1 MRIHTLDI
9 ETEISGAF
17 MSPSEAGNRINMI
30 TVHDSKTD
38 RYYTWSLQPAE
49 IDFKEEPLVNM
60 PKDRFTI
67 FQFGDDEDRM
77 LLHFLDWYEENCPDV
92 ISGWNIKNYDIP
104 YMYTRIAKQLGKNQ
118 ANRLSPVS
126 RCYVKEINHANAR
139 ADVSAEIEVIID
151 GVFQADGLILYRDKF
166 KVAGSSIDGGYSL
179 DNIGEHEELG
189 HKIKYEGSLQDLYMK
204 DWQRFTEY
212 NIRDVDLC
220 RRIIDKRKLIS
231 QARQIAGYGLCNY
244 DTIYS
249 SISYLIGSIISFS
262 KTRLEGKT
270 FISYLKDRRDFG
282 EGFEGAFVFPCKPH
296 IYRNGEGVIDFASLY
311 PSIIRCLN
319 ISPETYVGKVLVY
332 MKDATGTVSV
342 DQTHAPMLDLY
353 GKGPSNFNTGDERIM
368 PVLNAGDPNIV
379 KLELKLPG
387 MKDHRKTITVE
398 QLRKLVKERCVW
410 TPNNT
415 LFLKHEIKNGV
426 VAKWC
431 EYFYGLRKQVK
442 KQMMKNVHI
451 IQHRELFDKLSDEEK
466 ERIRTDA
473 ENQEVMQLGIKCMI
487 NSVYGLCGTGF
498 SPIADPHIAQTITRM
513 GRAAN
518 TRTAQYIK
526 HRFIEKYGA
535 PEDYNVACGGDTDSI
550 FINLECVTS

>member
-60 PKDRFTI
+60 SKDRFTI

-118 ANRLSPVS
+118 ANRLSPVG

-342 DQTHAPMLDLY
+342 D
-353 GKGPSNFNTGDERIM
+353 
-368 PVLNAGDPNIV
+368 
-379 KLELKLPG
+379 
-387 MKDHRKTITVE
+387 
-398 QLRKLVKERCVW
+398 
-410 TPNNT
+410 
-415 LFLKHEIKNGV
+415 
-426 VAKWC
+426 
-431 EYFYGLRKQVK
+431 
-442 KQMMKNVHI
+442 
-451 IQHRELFDKLSDEEK
+451 
-466 ERIRTDA
+466 
-473 ENQEVMQLGIKCMI
+473 
-487 NSVYGLCGTGF
+487 
-498 SPIADPHIAQTITRM
+498 
-513 GRAAN
+513 
-518 TRTAQYIK
+518 
-526 HRFIEKYGA
+526 
-535 PEDYNVACGGDTDSI
+535 
-550 FINLECVTS
+550 

>member
-1 MRIHTLDI
+1 
-9 ETEISGAF
+9 
-17 MSPSEAGNRINMI
+17 
-30 TVHDSKTD
+30 
-38 RYYTWSLQPAE
+38 
-49 IDFKEEPLVNM
+49 M

-92 ISGWNIKNYDIP
+92 VSGWNIKNYDIP

-118 ANRLSPVS
+118 ANRLSPVG
-126 RCYVKEINHANAR
+126 RCYVKEINHANSR

-262 KTRLEGKT
+262 KMRLEGKT
-270 FISYLKDRRDFG
+270 FISYLKDRQDFG

-332 MKDATGTVSV
+332 MKDTTGTVSV
-342 DQTHAPMLDLY
+342 DPTHAPMLDLY

-387 MKDHRKTITVE
+387 MKDRRKIITVE
-398 QLRKLVKERCVW
+398 QLQKLVKERCVW

-442 KQMMKNVHI
+442 KQMMKNIHI
-451 IQHRELFDKLSDEEK
+451 IQHREQFDKLSDAEK
-466 ERIRTDA
+466 EQIKTDA

-518 TRTAQYIK
+518 IRTAQYIK
-526 HRFIEKYGA
+526 HQFIEKYGA

-550 FINLECVTS
+550 FINLECVTA